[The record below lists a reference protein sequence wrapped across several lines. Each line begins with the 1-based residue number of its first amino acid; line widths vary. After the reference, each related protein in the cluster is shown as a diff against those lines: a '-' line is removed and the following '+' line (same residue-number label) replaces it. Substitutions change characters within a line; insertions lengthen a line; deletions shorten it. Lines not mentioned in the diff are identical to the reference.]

1 MALTLG
7 PDHHSLMITINSIAM
22 NISPR
27 EYQIAELIAWG
38 ASDKEVA
45 LELNITPLT
54 AKTHRRN
61 IEHKINASNT
71 ADLTRWF
78 FQTKH
83 RVSFGLSPRTIK
95 HIAMAMF
102 FLVTL
107 CEVAK
112 IPVMRIRLKAQN
124 ELSQARIKVRSRRNE
139 NTLVLC

>member
-1 MALTLG
+1 
-7 PDHHSLMITINSIAM
+7 M

-45 LELNITPLT
+45 MELSITPLT

-61 IEHKINASNT
+61 IEHKIEAKNT

-78 FQTKH
+78 FQHKH
-83 RVSFGLSPRTIK
+83 RVSFGLNPRTIK
-95 HIAMAMF
+95 HIAMSMF
-102 FLVTL
+102 LLVTL

-112 IPVMRIRLKAQN
+112 IPVMRIKLKGQN
-124 ELSQARIKVRSRRNE
+124 ELSQARIKVRNRRNE

>member
-1 MALTLG
+1 
-7 PDHHSLMITINSIAM
+7 M

-45 LELNITPLT
+45 QELNITHLT

-61 IEHKINASNT
+61 IEHKIEANNT

-83 RVSFGLSPRTIK
+83 KLSLGLNPRTIK
-95 HIAMAMF
+95 HLAMIT
-102 FLVTL
+102 FLL
-107 CEVAK
+107 VAFSEFSRL
-112 IPVMRIRLKAQN
+112 PVVRVRTSRTAQQQV
-124 ELSQARIKVRSRRNE
+124 LSRVKNARVRKSE
-139 NTLVLC
+139 YKLSIC